1 MTTMSENTE
10 RPRSNIFVPF
20 AILVAGLLIAG
31 AIYFNRATV
40 APDKITIQEPTTSVA
55 NMDAFIPVTS
65 SDHIRG
71 DISKAEII
79 IVDYSDLE
87 CPYCKLL
94 HESFAKIFKENE
106 NTGKVAWVF
115 RHFPISIHQKSIK
128 EGEAAEC
135 VSELG
140 GSEAFW
146 DFIDI
151 VFEITPSND
160 GLDPAKLPETAEQV
174 GVDETGFN
182 SCLTSGKYTQK
193 IKDGYTNSL
202 KLAGV
207 EATPFSV
214 LVVRGRVIPLVDENG
229 EGLGAL
235 PYPTLKALI
244 DQFLKEGN

>member
-1 MTTMSENTE
+1 MRENDT
-10 RPRSNIFVPF
+10 PKSNIFVPF
-20 AILVAGLLIAG
+20 AILIAGLLIAG

-40 APDKITIQEPTTSVA
+40 APGKITVDDPKTSLA
-55 NMDAFIPVTS
+55 NMDAFIPVSS

-71 DISKAEII
+71 DISKADII

-87 CPYCKLL
+87 CPYCKEL
-94 HESFAKIFKENE
+94 HQTFATLYSENE
-106 NTGKVAWVF
+106 KSGKVAWVY

-128 EGEAAEC
+128 EAEAAEC
-135 VSELG
+135 VEELG
-140 GSEAFW
+140 GSKAFW
-146 DFIDI
+146 NFVDV

-160 GLDPAKLPETAEQV
+160 GLDMTKLPEIADQV
-174 GVDETGFN
+174 GVDTAGFN
-182 SCLTSGKYTQK
+182 SCLASGKYTQK

-214 LVVRGRVIPLVDENG
+214 LVVRGKVIPLVDENG

-235 PYPTLKALI
+235 PYSTLKALV